1 MSIKIQFINKLTPG
15 FLKSLILLS
24 FFLKSTLVGSQPQW
38 EHIQMPGMTLGE
50 EPVYLQPTLRPG
62 VLRIVLSGER
72 KTNWEVI
79 LDYGPTGTVLL
90 NQMTIEARTVRS
102 QGSELVADVPLVAG
116 ATLKAR
122 ANQDGLQVRIL
133 EAITLVGTFPEQMI
147 DDSNVRLID
156 NSSSPDERRLADSL
170 AKVELLGVGGE
181 ILGLCTA
188 VRVSNGYWL
197 TAAHCAYRDETRP
210 EGPTIDKLR
219 LQIGR
224 GAGSAIGS
232 EPFLGTAIASG
243 INALPVTAQSVV
255 RSRDLDYVL
264 LEAPKDP
271 GGATIVF
278 DRAKPI
284 QGERLELFQYWGGR
298 IPPAAGFAISD
309 GEPCKVQ
316 RRIGPDNDFSRP
328 DLCPA
333 AIQHGCSSEA
343 GSSGAALVNKA
354 GRLVAMHYAAGKTST
369 FNCALPI
376 ATLLSHLC
384 QSNPSLARKVT
395 SCP

>member
-1 MSIKIQFINKLTPG
+1 MSMKAKSIKELNPV
-15 FLKSLILLS
+15 FLRLLI
-24 FFLKSTLVGSQPQW
+24 FFSVFLNSALVGSQPQW
-38 EHIQMPGMTLGE
+38 EHVQMPGVTLGE
-50 EPVYLQPTLRPG
+50 EPIYLQPTLRPG

-72 KTNWEVI
+72 KINWEVV
-79 LDYGPTGTVLL
+79 LDYGAAGLVLL

-102 QGSELVADVPLVAG
+102 QGNEVVADVPLVAG
-116 ATLKAR
+116 GTLKVR
-122 ANQDGLQVRIL
+122 INQDGLQVRIL
-133 EAITLVGTFPEQMI
+133 EAVTLVGTFPEQMI
-147 DDSNVRLID
+147 DNSNVRLID
-156 NSSSPDERRLADSL
+156 NNSSPDERRLADSL
-170 AKVELLGVGGE
+170 AKIELLGVGGE

-188 VRVSNGYWL
+188 VRLSKGYWL

-210 EGPTIDKLR
+210 DGPTVDKLR

-224 GAGSAIGS
+224 GTGSAIGS
-232 EPFLGTAIASG
+232 EPFLGTAVASG
-243 INALPVTAQSVV
+243 IKTLPVTAQSVV
-255 RSRDLDYVL
+255 RSRDFDYVL

-271 GGATIVF
+271 GGTTIIF
-278 DRAKPI
+278 ERAQPI

-343 GSSGAALVNKA
+343 GSSGAVLVNKT
-354 GRLVAMHYAAGKTST
+354 GRFVAMHYAAGKTSA

-376 ATLLSHLC
+376 ATVLSHLC